1 MDAKW
6 AKHHHPLLRGQAKQG
21 KANNCKGKAKD
32 GPSRRGTHSSD
43 LSLTIYD
50 MKGEERWPT
59 VKT

>member
-32 GPSRRGTHSSD
+32 RPSRRGTLSD
-43 LSLTIYD
+43 DICLTIHD
-50 MKGEERWPT
+50 SKARKGGPT
-59 VKT
+59 VKI